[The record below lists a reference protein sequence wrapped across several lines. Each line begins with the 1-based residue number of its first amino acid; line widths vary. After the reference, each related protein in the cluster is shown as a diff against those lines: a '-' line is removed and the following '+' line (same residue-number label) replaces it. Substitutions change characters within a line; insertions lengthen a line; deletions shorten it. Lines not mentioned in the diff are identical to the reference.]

1 MARRHRTPVDPQHHD
16 ERRHG
21 DRRRTDAGAQGEGV
35 LAGLSTDALTGLRSR
50 SGLLAAA
57 PGLLKHGGWAV
68 LVDLDRFATVNL
80 RYGHEVGDRVLSL
93 CGAVLESVVVPLGGV
108 VARLGA
114 DEFAVVVPDLG
125 AHDVDVAV
133 AGIVERLGVVEVEG
147 RSIALGCSVGVSH
160 GASGVGVEELLG
172 EADVAMY
179 RAKRFGRGRLS
190 HFDDAERAA
199 LGWFREGTIGEHV
212 DVVVRLQRS
221 LSDRSMVGAMV
232 APQVCGAGVHLLQG
246 EELRLLAEIA
256 GRRFGL
262 LDATLA
268 GIARSN
274 RRVPPAGLRLWF
286 EIASA
291 DLVASGAG
299 ELWDRLSRIGL
310 SGTPLGVELHGSG
323 SEDLSLLTA
332 AATELTEHGVHVAL
346 RATGVGAAGLAEVA
360 RVGAQ
365 RLVVDSSVVEGV
377 AAGDDRSERT
387 VRAVVDTATR
397 FDAQVIASGVPSL
410 GAGQLL
416 RELGVDV
423 AQVTLSEPWALP
435 RPAVRPA

>member
-1 MARRHRTPVDPQHHD
+1 M
-16 ERRHG
+16 
-21 DRRRTDAGAQGEGV
+21 
-35 LAGLSTDALTGLRSR
+35 LAGSSTDALSGLSNR

-57 PGLLKHGGWAV
+57 PGTLTHGGWVV

-93 CGAVLESVVVPLGGV
+93 CGVVLESIVVPLGGV

-114 DEFAVVVPDLG
+114 DEFAAVVPDLG

-133 AGIVERLGVVEVEG
+133 AGIVERLGVVEVG
-147 RSIALGCSVGVSH
+147 PHTIALGCSVGVSH
-160 GASGVGVEELLG
+160 GALGVGIEELLG

-179 RAKRFGRGRLS
+179 RAKRSGRGRLS
-190 HFDDAERAA
+190 HFDDAERVA
-199 LGWFREGTIGEHV
+199 LGWFRDGTIGEHV

-221 LSDRSMVGAMV
+221 LADRAMVGAMV
-232 APQVCGAGVHLLQG
+232 APQVCGAGVHVLEG
-246 EELRLLAEIA
+246 DELRLLAEIA
-256 GRRFGL
+256 GSRFGL

-299 ELWDRLSRIGL
+299 DLWERLSRIGL
-310 SGTPLGVELHGSG
+310 SGTPLGVELLGSG
-323 SEDLSLLTA
+323 CEDPLLLA
-332 AATELTEHGVHVAL
+332 AAVAELTEHGVHVAL
-346 RATGVGAAGLAEVA
+346 RVTGVGAAGLEEVA

-365 RLVVDSSVVEGV
+365 RLVVDTSVVEAV
-377 AAGDDRSERT
+377 TRGDDRSART

-397 FDAQVIASGVPSL
+397 FDAEVIAAGVPSL

-435 RPAVRPA
+435 RPASRPA